1 MTSCTYQN
9 WGEALNRDCID
20 YVMIS
25 KSGFKVNSYK
35 VVTDT
40 YDGVYSSDHF
50 PLSVSLTLED

>member
-1 MTSCTYQN
+1 MQN
-9 WGEALNRDCID
+9 TRQKTQCEQLDRECID

-25 KSGFKVNSYK
+25 KQGLKVNSYK

-50 PLSVSLTLED
+50 PLSVSISFE